1 MNKLFISSLLS
12 LFIFY
17 VLSLT
22 VSFGTAFAIFCITI
36 VLMGGASFLEVSR
49 ETKRIKHLRLVK

>member
-1 MNKLFISSLLS
+1 MNKLFITSLLS

-49 ETKRIKHLRLVK
+49 ETKRI